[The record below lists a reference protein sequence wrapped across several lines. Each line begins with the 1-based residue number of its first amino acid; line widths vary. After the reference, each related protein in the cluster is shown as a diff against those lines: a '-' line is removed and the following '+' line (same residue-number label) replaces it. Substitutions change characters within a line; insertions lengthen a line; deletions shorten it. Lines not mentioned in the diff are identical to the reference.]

1 MLFNTFQYWIFF
13 FIVAALFYSVP
24 FRFGKILLLLASYV
38 FYMWWDPRFIVLIL
52 TSTVVDYYLG
62 LFLETATGRRKK
74 LLLVVSLVVNL
85 GILGFFKY
93 YDFFAGSLAALLR
106 VPPSSVV
113 LQIVLPIGVSF
124 YTFASLSYTFDVYWG
139 KMKAVRNPI
148 DYALFIAFFPHLI
161 AGPIIRARQFIS
173 QIWSWRRPAAIVVQS
188 GIILVMTGLIKKMV
202 FADRFAVVVRF
213 RTSTIRWRIR
223 VGWLPGRVVS
233 PFFMQVFFDFS
244 GYTDIARGCAKL
256 LGFEF
261 PLNFARPFLARNPP
275 DLWQRWHITL
285 STWVRDYVFMPFSR
299 GRKGRLMLYR
309 NILVVMVL
317 VGLWHGANWTF
328 VAWGA
333 YHGLLLIGYRLFD
346 RATVGTAIDKVM
358 KKRWFV
364 PFSVGAMFAA
374 FVLSAAF
381 FRPKTLQTSAYVLGA
396 LFGSHHVT
404 GEFLLTTGTIVLIFI
419 SLFLAVAQERSQ
431 FIDRLAL
438 QPARIQIPAYVCAFL
453 ALELFPATG
462 PVPFVYFQ
470 F

>member
-1 MLFNTFQYWIFF
+1 MLFNSFQYWMFF
-13 FIVAALFYSVP
+13 LIVAALFYSLP
-24 FRFGKILLLLASYV
+24 FRFGKVLLLLASYV

-62 LFLETATGRRKK
+62 ILLETATGRRKK

-93 YDFFAGSLAALLR
+93 YDFFAGSLASLLR
-106 VPPSSVV
+106 IPQSSVV
-113 LQIVLPIGVSF
+113 LQIVLPVGVSF

-173 QIWSWRRPAAIVVQS
+173 QIWSWRTPAAIVVQS
-188 GIILVMTGLIKKMV
+188 GIILVLSGLIKKMV
-202 FADRFAVVVRF
+202 FADRFAAVADPYF
-213 RTSTIRWRIR
+213 NNPMAHP
-223 VGWLPGRVVS
+223 GWLAAWSGCLA
-233 PFFMQVFFDFS
+233 FFMQVFFDFS

-309 NILVVMVL
+309 NMFVVML
-317 VGLWHGANWTF
+317 FVGLWHGANWTF

-333 YHGLLLIGYRLFD
+333 YHGFLLIGYRLFD
-346 RATVGTAIDKVM
+346 RATVGTPIDKVM
-358 KKRWFV
+358 KQRWFV
-364 PFSVGAMFAA
+364 PFSVAAMFAA
-374 FVLSAAF
+374 FVLSASF

-396 LFGSHHVT
+396 LFGSTHVT
-404 GEFLLTTGTIVLIFI
+404 GELLLTTGTIVLIFI

-438 QPARIQIPAYVCAFL
+438 QPARIQVPAYVCAFL

>member
-1 MLFNTFQYWIFF
+1 MLFNSFQYWIFF

-62 LFLETATGRRKK
+62 ILLEAATGRRKK
-74 LLLVVSLVVNL
+74 LLFAVSLVVNL

-93 YDFFAGSLAALLR
+93 YDFFAGSLADLVHIPR
-106 VPPSSVV
+106 SSVV
-113 LQIVLPIGVSF
+113 LQVVLPIGVSF

-139 KMKAVRNPI
+139 KMKAVRNVI

-173 QIWSWRRPAAIVVQS
+173 QIQFWKSPAAIVIQS
-188 GIILVMTGLIKKMV
+188 GIILVLSGLIKKMV
-202 FADRFAVVVRF
+202 FADRFAAVADSYF
-213 RTSTIRWRIR
+213 NDPMSH
-223 VGWLPGRVVS
+223 PGLLAAWSGCFAFIV
-233 PFFMQVFFDFS
+233 QVFFDFS

-261 PLNFARPFLARNPP
+261 PLNFARALLARNPP

-299 GRKGRLMLYR
+299 GRKGRLVLYR
-309 NILVVMVL
+309 NMFVVMVL

-333 YHGLLLIGYRLFD
+333 YHGLLLIGYRVFD
-346 RATVGTAIDKVM
+346 RATVGTPVDQVM

-364 PFSVGAMFAA
+364 PFSIGAMLMA
-374 FVLSAAF
+374 FVFSGAF
-381 FRPKTLQTSAYVLGA
+381 FRPKTLQTSGHVLSG
-396 LFGSHHVT
+396 LLGFQHVT

-419 SLFLAVAQERSQ
+419 SLFLAAAQERSQ

>member
-1 MLFNTFQYWIFF
+1 MLFNSFQYWIFF

-24 FRFGKILLLLASYV
+24 FRYGKILLLLASYV

-62 LFLETATGRRKK
+62 IFLETASARHKK
-74 LLLVVSLVVNL
+74 LLLLVSLVVNL

-93 YDFFAGSLAALLR
+93 YDFFAGSLGALLR
-106 VPPSSVV
+106 IPQSSVV
-113 LQIVLPIGVSF
+113 LQIVLPVGISF

-161 AGPIIRARQFIS
+161 AGPIIRARQFIR
-173 QIWSWRRPAAIVVQS
+173 QIWSWQSPAAITVQS
-188 GIILVMTGLIKKMV
+188 GIILVLAGLIKKMV
-202 FADRFAVVVRF
+202 FADRFAVVSDLYF
-213 RTSTIRWRIR
+213 NNPAAHP
-223 VGWLPGRVVS
+223 GWLAAWSGCLA
-233 PFFMQVFFDFS
+233 FFMQVFFDFS

-299 GRKGRLMLYR
+299 GRKGRLVLYR
-309 NILVVMVL
+309 NMFVVMVL

-333 YHGLLLIGYRLFD
+333 YHGLLLIGYRLFN
-346 RATVGTAIDKVM
+346 RATVGTPIDKVM

-364 PFSVGAMFAA
+364 PFSIGAMFAA
-374 FVLSAAF
+374 FVLSASF
-381 FRPKTLQTSAYVLGA
+381 FRPKTLQTSGYVLGA
-396 LFGSHHVT
+396 LFGSTHVT
-404 GEFLLTTGTIVLIFI
+404 GEFLLATGTIVLIFI
-419 SLFLAVAQERSQ
+419 SQIGRASCRER
-431 FIDRLAL
+431 
-438 QPARIQIPAYVCAFL
+438 V
-453 ALELFPATG
+453 
-462 PVPFVYFQ
+462 
-470 F
+470 

>member
-1 MLFNTFQYWIFF
+1 MLFNSFQYWIFF
-13 FIVAALFYSVP
+13 VVVAVLFYSMP
-24 FRFGKILLLLASYV
+24 FRTGKLLLLCASYV

-62 LFLETATGRRKK
+62 IWLEVAAESRKR
-74 LLLVVSLVVNL
+74 LLLAVSLIVNL

-93 YDFFAGSLAALLR
+93 YDFFAGSLAGLLHI
-106 VPPSSVV
+106 PTSSVV
-113 LQIVLPIGVSF
+113 LQVVLPVGISF

-188 GIILVMTGLIKKMV
+188 GIILVLSGLIKKMV
-202 FADRFAVVVRF
+202 FADRFAVVSDSYF
-213 RTSTIRWRIR
+213 TDPIAHP
-223 VGWLPGRVVS
+223 GWLAAWSGCLA
-233 PFFMQVFFDFS
+233 FFMQVFFDFS

-299 GRKGRLMLYR
+299 GRKGRLVLYR
-309 NILVVMVL
+309 NMFVVMVL

-328 VAWGA
+328 IAWGV
-333 YHGLLLIGYRLFD
+333 YHGFLLIGYRLFD
-346 RATVGTAIDKVM
+346 RATVGTPIDKVM

-396 LFGSHHVT
+396 LFGSQHVT

-419 SLFLAVAQERSQ
+419 SLFLAVAQERNQ

-438 QPARIQIPAYVCAFL
+438 QPARVQIPAYVCAFL

>member
-1 MLFNTFQYWIFF
+1 MLFNSFQYWIFF
-13 FIVAALFYSVP
+13 LIVAVLFYSVP
-24 FRFGKILLLLASYV
+24 FRVGKVLLLLASYV

-52 TSTVVDYYLG
+52 TSTIVDYYLG
-62 LFLETATGRRKK
+62 ILLETVTGSRKK
-74 LLLVVSLVVNL
+74 LLLGISLIVNL

-93 YDFFAGSLAALLR
+93 YDFFAGSLADLLHIAR
-106 VPPSSVV
+106 SSIVLQVV
-113 LQIVLPIGVSF
+113 LPVGVSF

-139 KMKAVRNPI
+139 KMKAVRNFI

-173 QIWSWRRPAAIVVQS
+173 QIQFWKSPAAIVVQS
-188 GIILVMTGLIKKMV
+188 GIILVLSGLIKKMV
-202 FADRFAVVVRF
+202 FADRFAVVSDSYF
-213 RTSTIRWRIR
+213 NDPMSHP
-223 VGWLPGRVVS
+223 GWLAAWSGCLA
-233 PFFMQVFFDFS
+233 FFMQVFFDFS

-309 NILVVMVL
+309 NMFVVMVL

-328 VAWGA
+328 IAWGA
-333 YHGLLLIGYRLFD
+333 YHGLLLTGYRLFD
-346 RATVGTAIDKVM
+346 RVTVGTAIDKVM
-358 KKRWFV
+358 KKRSFV
-364 PFSVGAMFAA
+364 PFSIGAMFTA
-374 FVLSAAF
+374 FVFSAAF
-381 FRPKTLQTSAYVLGA
+381 FRPKTLQNSGHVLGA
-396 LFGSHHVT
+396 LLGFEHVT
-404 GEFLLTTGTIVLIFI
+404 GEFLLTTGTILLIFI

-438 QPARIQIPAYVCAFL
+438 QPARIQIPAYVLAFL

>member
-1 MLFNTFQYWIFF
+1 MLFNSFQYWIFF

-38 FYMWWDPRFIVLIL
+38 FYMWWDPRFIVLIM
-52 TSTVVDYYLG
+52 TSTIVDYYLG
-62 LFLETATGRRKK
+62 IFLETATGRRRK
-74 LLLVVSLVVNL
+74 LLLIISLVVNL

-106 VPPSSVV
+106 IPPSSVV
-113 LQIVLPIGVSF
+113 LQIVLPVGVSF

-161 AGPIIRARQFIS
+161 AGPIIRARQFIR
-173 QIWSWRRPAAIVVQS
+173 QIWSWRSPTAIVVQS
-188 GIILVMTGLIKKMV
+188 GIILVVSGLIKKMV
-202 FADRFAVVVRF
+202 FADRFAVVSDSYF
-213 RTSTIRWRIR
+213 NDPTAHP
-223 VGWLPGRVVS
+223 GWLAAWSGCLS
-233 PFFMQVFFDFS
+233 ITMQVFFDFS

-275 DLWQRWHITL
+275 DFWQRWHITL
-285 STWVRDYVFMPFSR
+285 STWVRDYMFMPFSR
-299 GRKGRLMLYR
+299 GRKGRLVLYR
-309 NILVVMVL
+309 NIFVVMVL
-317 VGLWHGANWTF
+317 IGLWHGANWTF
-328 VAWGA
+328 VMWGA

-346 RATVGTAIDKVM
+346 RATVRTAVDKVM
-358 KKRWFV
+358 KKHWFV
-364 PFSVGAMFAA
+364 PFSVGAMFTA
-374 FVLSAAF
+374 FVLSAPF
-381 FRPKTLQTSAYVLGA
+381 FRGKTLQSSGYVLGA
-396 LFGSHHVT
+396 LFGSTHIT
-404 GEFLLTTGTIVLIFI
+404 GDFLLTTGTIVLIFI
-419 SLFLAVAQERSQ
+419 SLFLTVAQERSQ

-438 QPARIQIPAYVCAFL
+438 QPARIQIPAYVLAFL

-462 PVPFVYFQ
+462 PAPFVYFQ

>member
-1 MLFNTFQYWIFF
+1 MLFNSFQYWIFF
-13 FIVAALFYSVP
+13 VIVAALFYSMP
-24 FRFGKILLLLASYV
+24 FRTGKLLLLCASYV

-52 TSTVVDYYLG
+52 TSTVVDYFLG
-62 LFLETATGRRKK
+62 IWLEVTSGVRKK
-74 LLLVVSLVVNL
+74 LLLAVSLIVNL
-85 GILGFFKY
+85 GLLGFFKY
-93 YDFFAGSLAALLR
+93 YDFFAGSLAGLLH
-106 VPPSSVV
+106 VPKSSVV
-113 LQIVLPIGVSF
+113 LQIVLPVGISF
-124 YTFASLSYTFDVYWG
+124 YTFASLSYTFDVYWS
-139 KMKAVRNPI
+139 KMKAVRNFV

-161 AGPIIRARQFIS
+161 AGPIIRARQFIA
-173 QIWSWRRPAAIVVQS
+173 QIPRWRPPAAIVVQS
-188 GIILVMTGLIKKMV
+188 GLILVLSGLLKKMV
-202 FADRFAVVVRF
+202 FADRFAAVADPYF
-213 RTSTIRWRIR
+213 SDPMAHP
-223 VGWLPGRVVS
+223 GWLAAWSGCLA
-233 PFFMQVFFDFS
+233 FFMQVFFDFS

-309 NILVVMVL
+309 NMFVVMLL

-333 YHGLLLIGYRLFD
+333 YHGLLLVGYRLFD
-346 RATVGTAIDKVM
+346 RATVGTPIDRVM
-358 KKRWFV
+358 KQRWVV
-364 PFSVGAMFAA
+364 PFSVGAMFAC
-374 FVLSAAF
+374 FVLSASL
-381 FRPKTLQTSAYVLGA
+381 FRPRTLQTSGYVLSA
-396 LFGSHHVT
+396 LFGFHHMT
-404 GEFLLTTGTIVLIFI
+404 GEFLLTTGSIVLIFI
-419 SLFLAVAQERSQ
+419 SLFLAVAQERNQ

-438 QPARIQIPAYVCAFL
+438 QPARVQIPAYVLAFL

>member
-1 MLFNTFQYWIFF
+1 MLFNSFQYWIFF
-13 FIVAALFYSVP
+13 VIVAVLFYSVP
-24 FRFGKILLLLASYV
+24 FRFGKLVLLLASYI

-52 TSTVVDYYLG
+52 TSTVADYFLG
-62 LFLETATGRRKK
+62 IWLEATSGPRKK
-74 LLLVVSLVVNL
+74 VLLATSLVVNL
-85 GILGFFKY
+85 GLLGFFKY
-93 YDFFAGSLAALLR
+93 YDFFAGSLAVLLHI
-106 VPPSSVV
+106 PKSSIVLQVV
-113 LQIVLPIGVSF
+113 LPVGISF

-173 QIWSWRRPAAIVVQS
+173 QIWSWRTPAAIVVQS
-188 GIILVMTGLIKKMV
+188 GIILVLSGLLKKMV
-202 FADRFAVVVRF
+202 FADRFAVVSDSYF
-213 RTSTIRWRIR
+213 NDPMAHP
-223 VGWLPGRVVS
+223 GWLAAWSGCLA
-233 PFFMQVFFDFS
+233 FFMQVFFDFS

-299 GRKGRLMLYR
+299 GKKGRLMLYR
-309 NILVVMVL
+309 NMFVVMVL
-317 VGLWHGANWTF
+317 VGLWHGANWNF
-328 VAWGA
+328 VAWGI

-346 RATVGTAIDKVM
+346 RAKVGTAIDRVM
-358 KKRWFV
+358 KQRWFV
-364 PFSVGAMFAA
+364 PFSIGAMFTA
-374 FVLSAAF
+374 FVFSAAF
-381 FRPKTLQTSAYVLGA
+381 FRPKTLQTSGHVLSA
-396 LFGSHHVT
+396 LLGWQHVT
-404 GEFLLTTGTIVLIFI
+404 GEFLLTTGTILLIFI

-438 QPARIQIPAYVCAFL
+438 QPARVQIPAYVLAFL

>member
-1 MLFNTFQYWIFF
+1 MRRTDDEQPKGSSQTNTGPDGQFPW
-13 FIVAALFYSVP
+13 L
-24 FRFGKILLLLASYV
+24 
-38 FYMWWDPRFIVLIL
+38 
-52 TSTVVDYYLG
+52 
-62 LFLETATGRRKK
+62 
-74 LLLVVSLVVNL
+74 
-85 GILGFFKY
+85 LGFEAHRKQLLNY
-93 YDFFAGSLAALLR
+93 CVAPRSWSGCLA
-106 VPPSSVV
+106 
-113 LQIVLPIGVSF
+113 
-124 YTFASLSYTFDVYWG
+124 
-139 KMKAVRNPI
+139 
-148 DYALFIAFFPHLI
+148 
-161 AGPIIRARQFIS
+161 
-173 QIWSWRRPAAIVVQS
+173 
-188 GIILVMTGLIKKMV
+188 
-202 FADRFAVVVRF
+202 
-213 RTSTIRWRIR
+213 
-223 VGWLPGRVVS
+223 
-233 PFFMQVFFDFS
+233 FFMQVFFDFS

-285 STWVRDYVFMPFSR
+285 STLVRDYVFMPFSR

-328 VAWGA
+328 IAWGA
-333 YHGLLLIGYRLFD
+333 YHGFLLIGYRLFD

-396 LFGSHHVT
+396 LFGSHHIT

-438 QPARIQIPAYVCAFL
+438 QPARVQIPAYVCAFL

>member
-1 MLFNTFQYWIFF
+1 MLFNSFQYWIFF
-13 FIVAALFYSVP
+13 LIVVVLFYGVR
-24 FRFGKILLLLASYV
+24 FRLGKLLLLCASYV

-52 TSTVVDYYLG
+52 TSTVVDYFLG
-62 LFLETATGRRKK
+62 IWLETASGRRKK
-74 LLLVVSLVVNL
+74 FLLVVSLVVNL

-106 VPPSSVV
+106 VPQSSVV
-113 LQIVLPIGVSF
+113 LQVILPVGVSF
-124 YTFASLSYTFDVYWG
+124 YTFASLSYTMDVYWG
-139 KMKAVRNPI
+139 KMKAVRNLI

-173 QIWSWRRPAAIVVQS
+173 QIQFWRHPAPIVVQS
-188 GIILVMTGLIKKMV
+188 GIILVLSGLIKKMV
-202 FADRFAVVVRF
+202 FADRFAVVSDLYF
-213 RTSTIRWRIR
+213 NDPAAHP
-223 VGWLPGRVVS
+223 GWLPAWSGCLA
-233 PFFMQVFFDFS
+233 FFMQVFFDFS

-285 STWVRDYVFMPFSR
+285 STWVRDYVFLPLSR
-299 GRKGRLMLYR
+299 RRKGRLGLYR
-309 NILVVMVL
+309 NMIVVMVL

-328 VAWGA
+328 IVWGA

-346 RATVGTAIDKVM
+346 RATTGSAIDRVM
-358 KKRWFV
+358 KSRYFV
-364 PFSVGAMFAA
+364 PFSVGLMFAC

-381 FRPKTLQTSAYVLGA
+381 FRPKTLQTSGYVLSA
-396 LFGSHHVT
+396 LFGFQHIP
-404 GEFLLTTGTIVLIFI
+404 GEFLLTTGTIVLLFI
-419 SLFLAVAQERSQ
+419 SLFFAVAQERNQ

-453 ALELFPATG
+453 VLELFPATG
-462 PVPFVYFQ
+462 PAPFVYFQ

>member
-1 MLFNTFQYWIFF
+1 M
-13 FIVAALFYSVP
+13 P
-24 FRFGKILLLLASYV
+24 FHVGKVLLVLASYV
-38 FYMWWDPRFIVLIL
+38 FYMWWDPRCIVLIL
-52 TSTVVDYYLG
+52 TSTVVDYFLG
-62 LFLETATGRRKK
+62 IWLEVTSGPRKK
-74 LLLVVSLVVNL
+74 LLLSISFIVNL
-85 GILGFFKY
+85 GLLGFFKY
-93 YDFFAGSLAALLR
+93 YDFFAGSLAALLHI
-106 VPPSSVV
+106 PKASVV
-113 LQIVLPIGVSF
+113 LQIILPVGISF

-139 KMKAVRNPI
+139 KMKAVRKFI

-173 QIWSWRRPAAIVVQS
+173 QIPRWQRPAAIVVQS
-188 GIILVMTGLIKKMV
+188 GIILVLSGLLKKMV
-202 FADRFAVVVRF
+202 FADRFAVVSDAYF
-213 RTSTIRWRIR
+213 NDPMAHP
-223 VGWLPGRVVS
+223 GWLAAWSGCLA
-233 PFFMQVFFDFS
+233 FFMQVFFDFS

-261 PLNFARPFLARNPP
+261 PLNFARPFLARNPS

-299 GRKGRLMLYR
+299 GRKGRLVLYR
-309 NILVVMVL
+309 NMFVVMVL

-333 YHGLLLIGYRLFD
+333 YHGFLLIGYRLFA

-374 FVLSAAF
+374 FVFSAAF
-381 FRPKTLQTSAYVLGA
+381 FRPKTLQTSGHVLSA
-396 LFGSHHVT
+396 LLGLQHVT
-404 GEFLLTTGTIVLIFI
+404 GEFLLTTGTIVLIFV

-438 QPARIQIPAYVCAFL
+438 QPARIQIPAYVLAFL